1 MPLFMFKKK
10 TPLSAAAAAAAG
22 SAAAASGP
30 VLTPLLPPLLPPL
43 QQPRETYLLLVVLAI
58 IAGHLS
64 LLLPLWVGLLSAA
77 LFVWRALLAYQLRP
91 LPRPRTLGLALGAA
105 VIGCGIEA
113 LQGPISGAALTLLG
127 LLIPLKMLELRSQ
140 RDLFALFF
148 LGFFGIVA
156 NFLFVQS
163 ILVAALMLAAF
174 MGLITVLVCAQ
185 MPLTTPNPLRAAAK
199 TAGQLLLWGLPI
211 IVVLYLVF
219 PRFAPLWGIPSTQNA
234 AKTGLS
240 ESMNV
245 GSMASLA
252 QDQSVALRVRF
263 INGALASKQEALYFR
278 GPVLSRLEG
287 NRWLSDSAAPAN
299 FNAPAGS
306 VLNPLQGQG
315 SALDYEVLLQPN
327 EQHWLLA
334 LDGTQA
340 PPQIDESIYMTQSAV
355 WQTWRPI
362 RSAKRYSASRDETYR
377 NAQNASAQQMQRY
390 LQLPAN
396 SNPRTQAWAQQ
407 LRAQFL
413 GASPASAPAQEA
425 PERQRLLIA
434 HVLQTLRDDG
444 YHYTLEPGV
453 YGANAADEFW
463 FDRKAGFCEHI
474 ASAFAIAMRAAG
486 IPARIVT
493 GYQGGEATAL
503 DKEVITVR
511 QSDAHAWTEVWLE
524 GTGWLRIDPTAAIA
538 PERISLSRSQAFE
551 QGGLAANGRTPTG
564 AAWLWGVRSAM
575 EAIDYRWAQWVVN
588 YNRTEQASLLS
599 QLGLERLDWPQIL
612 WLALALL
619 GVTTLA
625 YYGAARWNARRRE
638 DPWLA
643 LLARAQIAL
652 QAKGVNMESTD
663 APLTMAHKTRLAWG
677 HEAAPIEQ
685 WLQQMDA
692 LRYAAATPNAKV
704 ELKALSDRWKKMQW
718 PTANPRHQ
726 SP

>member
-1 MPLFMFKKK
+1 MALFMLKK
-10 TPLSAAAAAAAG
+10 TTPRL
-22 SAAAASGP
+22 AASP
-30 VLTPLLPPLLPPL
+30 TAAQALTPLQTQKH
-43 QQPRETYLLLVVLAI
+43 QQNETYLLLAVLAI

-64 LLLPLWVGLLSAA
+64 LLVPLWVGIFSAA
-77 LFVWRALLAYQLRP
+77 LLLWRALLAYQLRP
-91 LPRPRTLGLALGAA
+91 LPRPLTLGLVLAA
-105 VIGCGIEA
+105 VVIGCAAQAI
-113 LQGPISGAALTLLG
+113 QGPVSGAALTLLV
-127 LLIPLKMLELRSQ
+127 LLIPLKLLELRSQ

-163 ILVAALMLAAF
+163 ILVAALMLTAF
-174 MGLITVLVCAQ
+174 MGLVTVLVCAQ
-185 MPLTTPNPLRAAAK
+185 MPLTTPKPLRTAAK
-199 TAGQLLLWGLPI
+199 TAGQLLLWGMPI
-211 IVVLYLVF
+211 IVVLYLAF
-219 PRFAPLWGIPSTQNA
+219 PRFAPLWGIPSTQNSG
-234 AKTGLS
+234 KTGLS

-245 GSMASLA
+245 GTMASLA
-252 QDQSVALRVRF
+252 QDQSVALRIRF
-263 INGALASKQEALYFR
+263 TNGSQAPKQSALYFR

-287 NRWLSDSAAPAN
+287 NRWLSDITAPAN
-299 FNAPAGS
+299 FNMAAGS
-306 VLNPLQGQG
+306 VPNPLQGQG
-315 SALDYEVLLQPN
+315 RTLEYEVLLQAN

-340 PPQIDESIYMTQSAV
+340 PPQMDEAVYMTQSAV

-362 RSAKRYSASRDETYR
+362 RNAKRYSASSDEHYS
-377 NAQNASAQQMQRY
+377 NAKNASAQQMQRY

-396 SNPRTQAWAQQ
+396 SNPRTQAWAQS
-407 LRAQFL
+407 LRAQFF
-413 GASPASAPAQEA
+413 GAANGAVIQGAAAPLQES
-425 PERQRLLIA
+425 PERQRLLID
-434 HVLQTLRDDG
+434 HVLQTLRQDD

-524 GTGWLRIDPTAAIA
+524 GVGWLRIDPTAAIA

-564 AAWLWGVRSAM
+564 AAWLWGMRSAM

-588 YNRTEQASLLS
+588 YNRTEQASLFA
-599 QLGLERLDWPQIL
+599 QLGLERLNWPQIL

-625 YYGAARWNARRRE
+625 YFAATRWRAQRRV
-638 DPWLA
+638 DPWLR
-643 LLARAQIAL
+643 LLATAQIAL
-652 QAKGVNMESTD
+652 QSKGVNMESTD
-663 APLTMAHKTRLAWG
+663 APLTMAQKTRAAWG
-677 HEAAPIEQ
+677 HEAEPIEK
-685 WLQQMDA
+685 WLLHMDA
-692 LRYAAATPNAKV
+692 LRYAAPKPNAKV

-718 PTANPRHQ
+718 PTANPRHE
-726 SP
+726 PR